1 MFYKDEVS
9 IATGGTYMN
18 LLWKGLLFGIAIFIF
33 FVIWDYI
40 KEGEIDWSDSI
51 IRSII
56 YAVVYILITALM
68 DKNEKV
74 N

>member
-1 MFYKDEVS
+1 
-9 IATGGTYMN
+9 MN

-40 KEGEIDWSDSI
+40 KEGEIDWSDNI

>member
-1 MFYKDEVS
+1 
-9 IATGGTYMN
+9 MN

-33 FVIWDYI
+33 FGIWDYI
-40 KEGEIDWSDSI
+40 KERAIDWSDNI

-56 YAVVYILITALM
+56 YAVVYILITTLM
-68 DKNEKV
+68 DKNEKA

>member
-1 MFYKDEVS
+1 
-9 IATGGTYMN
+9 MN

-40 KEGEIDWSDSI
+40 KKSAIDWSDII

-68 DKNEKV
+68 DKNEKA

>member
-1 MFYKDEVS
+1 MFEKR
-9 IATGGTYMN
+9 A
-18 LLWKGLLFGIAIFIF
+18 
-33 FVIWDYI
+33 YI

>member
-1 MFYKDEVS
+1 
-9 IATGGTYMN
+9 MN

-40 KEGEIDWSDSI
+40 KKSAINWSDII

-68 DKNEKV
+68 DKNEKA